1 MANIFD
7 RLKQRFNNIFYVP
20 APNSQLYPNDY
31 GKYSTV
37 NSALGGSEDETH
49 NISRFIAPVPAL
61 RIKQDTANWRGAI
74 NEAERPILPFRYL
87 MQIAFMDTILD
98 GHILATM
105 ERRKNLTLLKDWR
118 MVDENGNIDEYWTR
132 YFDEEWFRRFL
143 NFSLDAI
150 FYGYS
155 LISMGDIVDGKFVN
169 ITNIRRSNISPDR
182 YNVAPVPYSP
192 SGVDFLTEPYCDWH
206 IWVSTPNEHG
216 LSSCGYGLLYPIT
229 NYAILL
235 KNNLIY
241 NSEYV
246 EVYGMPF
253 RQLKTDKKNEEE
265 RRMAQA
271 TMENMASNGYAV
283 TGLEDEIIF
292 HDVSKGGAYKC
303 YGDLENRVHKT
314 ISKIILGHS
323 DTMDSTPGRLGAAQ
337 GGDNS
342 PIMEAL
348 EDIQSTDAHF
358 ILPIINEKLIP
369 LMRKHGI
376 LVPENL
382 TFVFSND
389 KELEETTNKRNAE
402 NLKIANTAKIMMEA
416 GLKIDPEYFTK
427 TTGIVC
433 TEVNIEPTEADVTS
447 EKAKQAETSQGI
459 EEVEKK
465 REDEIKTDKS
475 RI

>member
-7 RLKQRFNNIFYVP
+7 RLKQSFSNIFYVP
-20 APNSQLYPNDY
+20 APNSQTYPNDY
-31 GKYSTV
+31 SRYSAV
-37 NSALGGSEDETH
+37 NTAMGGSQDETH

-61 RIKQDTANWRGAI
+61 RIKQDTANWRAAI
-74 NEAERPILPFRYL
+74 NEMERPILPFRYL
-87 MQIAFMDTILD
+87 CQIAYMDTILD

-118 MVDENGNIDEYWTR
+118 LVDENGNMDDFWTK

-155 LISMGDIVDGKFVN
+155 LISMGDIVDGKFKN

-182 YNVAPVPYSP
+182 FNVAPVPYSP
-192 SGVDFLTEPYCDWH
+192 SGVEFLQEPYSDWH

-265 RRMAQA
+265 KRMAQA
-271 TMENMASNGYAV
+271 TMENMASNGYAI

-303 YGDLENRVHKT
+303 YGDLENRVHKI
-314 ISKIILGHS
+314 ISKILLGHS

-342 PIMEAL
+342 PIVEAL
-348 EDIQSTDAHF
+348 EDIQSTDSHF

-376 LVPENL
+376 MIPENL

-389 KELEETTNKRNAE
+389 KELEETTNERNTQ
-402 NLKIANTAKIMMEA
+402 NLTIANTAKIMADA
-416 GLKIDPEYFTK
+416 GLCMDAEYFTK

-433 TEVNIEPTEADVTS
+433 SNVGIQPTEDEIVTQK
-447 EKAKQAETSQGI
+447 EKEAKTQQSI
-459 EEVEKK
+459 EEVDKE
-465 REDEIKTDKS
+465 REDKIKVDKS